1 MNRFPLRLG
10 RAARGIPALLLALLL
25 AACQASTPAGPAS
38 TGDAS
43 FFNPLNPLDG
53 PDPWLQY
60 YDGNYYLT
68 ATQGSAI
75 RMWKSPT
82 LGGLATA
89 KANTLWV
96 DTDPSRCCNLWAP
109 EFHLLDGPSGQRWY
123 IYYSAGTDGTLDNQR
138 THVLESAGTDPL
150 GPYTYKAR
158 IFDKTHDGWAIDGS
172 ILKMPENKLYFLF
185 SSWDANFQNV
195 FIAPMSDPWTISG
208 SRVQISSAT
217 FRWEKSLANVNEGPA
232 ALQHGGK
239 TFIIYSA
246 SACWG
251 PDYKL
256 GMLTY
261 SGGDPLDP
269 KAWVKSPDT
278 VFQRSDANG
287 VYGPGHNGFF
297 SSPDGK
303 ESWIVYHANADPS
316 DACSPERTTRVQKF
330 TWNADGTPNFGE
342 PLSLETP
349 IAPPSGERAVAVAP
363 SPVLY
368 QLVSKGSGQCL
379 AAGAQQA
386 PCSDSTDQRWSFDY
400 LGNNYYRLLNKS
412 SGQVLGLAG
421 EGGAAKTQLA
431 AWSHSPGQQWKVGS
445 TADGWVKF
453 EARVGESVLG
463 LASCEAGSSA
473 GAQAGAWQK
482 GNDCQQFRLQ
492 PVGDV
497 KIVNANTGKVVSTDR
512 GGIADKVNVVLWSL
526 GELPGQRWS
535 FVHKDSGYYQLVAS
549 PSADACL
556 AVVGD
561 PAANGAN
568 VALQTCGDAARQQ
581 WRFDALG
588 DGMIRLVSRPSGKVL
603 DVKDCRMADGTD
615 IHQWIW
621 LNNMCQRF
629 HFAAP

>member
-1 MNRFPLRLG
+1 VNKFPFR
-10 RAARGIPALLLALLL
+10 RGLAALLAALLL
-25 AACQASTPAGPAS
+25 AACQASAPAGPAGPDS
-38 TGDAS
+38 GAS

-96 DTDPSRCCNLWAP
+96 DTDRSRCCNLWAP
-109 EFHLLDGPSGQRWY
+109 EFHLLDGPNGKRWY

-172 ILKMPENKLYFLF
+172 ILTMPEHKLYFLF
-185 SSWDANFQNV
+185 SSW
-195 FIAPMSDPWTISG
+195 TISG
-208 SRVQISSAT
+208 SRVLISSAT
-217 FRWEKSLANVNEGPA
+217 YPWEKSLANVNEGPA
-232 ALQHGGK
+232 ALQHDGK
-239 TFIIYSA
+239 TFIVYSA

-269 KAWVKSPDT
+269 KAWVKSPEP

-316 DACSPERTTRVQKF
+316 DGCSPERTTRVQKF

-342 PLSLETP
+342 PLALETP
-349 IAPPSGERAVAVAP
+349 IAPPSGEQAVAATS

-386 PCSDSTDQRWSFDY
+386 ACGDSPEQRWSFDY
-400 LGNNYYRLLNKS
+400 LGNNYYRLLNKG
-412 SGQVLGLAG
+412 SGQALELTG
-421 EGGAAKTQLA
+421 EGSAAKIQPA
-431 AWSHSPGQQWKVGS
+431 AWSHSLGQQWKVGS
-445 TADGWVKF
+445 TGDGWVKL
-453 EARVGESVLG
+453 EAREGESVLG
-463 LASCEAGSSA
+463 LAGCEAGSSA

-497 KIVNANTGKVVSTDR
+497 KLVNANTGKVVSTDR
-512 GGIADKVNVVLWSL
+512 GGIADGVNVVLWSL

-535 FVHKDSGYYQLVAS
+535 FVHKDNGYYQLVAS
-549 PSADACL
+549 PSADSCL

-568 VALQTCGDAARQQ
+568 VALQTCADAAGQQ
-581 WRFDALG
+581 WRFDMLG
-588 DGMIRLVSRPSGKVL
+588 DGMLRLVSRPSGKVL

-621 LNNMCQRF
+621 LNNMCQRY